1 MLQCSFAVISECA
14 VELNVDNVK
23 KMPLAAVPLAAV
35 SSDVNDI
42 VEKRICS
49 EYLFMNAAVWSDIQ
63 LIAFK
68 KFKGRFSAFIMNS
81 SRDQLKRLI
90 EWYLCGKLKGFLE
103 PTVGAL
109 VQDVRIKRI
118 NWSMKDFDRCNKH
131 FHLRD
136 SLLQVSMSNNNSPS
150 SSLSQTPPSF
160 DFSKI
165 TIGTAT

>member
-1 MLQCSFAVISECA
+1 
-14 VELNVDNVK
+14 VDNVR
-23 KMPLAAVPLAAV
+23 KMPLATV
-35 SSDVNDI
+35 SSAVKDA

-49 EYLFMNAAVWSDIQ
+49 EYSFMNAAGWSDIQ

-81 SRDQLKRLI
+81 SRDQLKRLN
-90 EWYLCGKLKGFLE
+90 EWYFCGRLKEFLE
-103 PTVGAL
+103 TTVSAL

-118 NWSMKDFDRCNKH
+118 NWSVKDFGRCNKH

-136 SLLQVSMSNNNSPS
+136 RLLQLSMSNNNSPS

-165 TIGTAT
+165 TIGTALLDVNM